1 MNKIEAVQQYLQENY
16 ANRLRWDV
24 VSDKLE
30 ISLEDGSRA
39 AYGLEDGASAYR
51 VEPLWRE
58 LTKRDINSMVCACC
72 AKTGKNITDREV
84 RCVLQSDFVPQVH
97 PPRAYLNS
105 LPTYTPVQG
114 QTPLDY
120 LASQVTVEGGEAEQQ
135 LWHDTFIRWFVAM
148 VAGWRDDEVVN
159 QHVLVLIG
167 PQGIYKTTWLENLIP
182 PCLRPYSTK
191 MANIRDLNKDERLRI
206 AESVLINM
214 DEIDSMSDRELNQM
228 KSLITASDVNERA
241 AYGYNKERRI
251 RLASFCASGNK
262 DQFLTDTT
270 GNRRWLP
277 FRVSSIQ
284 NPYFNPIQP
293 YNMYYAQAIYM
304 IEHGFEYWFDQD
316 RIRTLSEHVETFM
329 VESNEEELLPI
340 YFVPAQA
347 GETGAKFMTTAELSA
362 RLSFLGNLRNPLSIR
377 KLGELLRKV
386 GYQQVKHG
394 KLRVRG
400 YMVRELDTNTL
411 DANRKNVAGETPIIF

>member
-1 MNKIEAVQQYLQENY
+1 MNKIEAVQQYLEENY
-16 ANRLRWDV
+16 AGRLRFDV

-30 ISLEDGSRA
+30 IVSCNPSPMDDSGE
-39 AYGLEDGASAYR
+39 
-51 VEPLWRE
+51 VWRE

-72 AKTGKNITDREV
+72 NETGKNITDREV
-84 RCVLQSDFVPQVH
+84 RCVLHSYFVPQVH
-97 PPRAYLNS
+97 PPREYLNN
-105 LPTYTPVQG
+105 LPAYTPVEG

-148 VAGWRDDEVVN
+148 VAGWRYDNVVN

-167 PQGIYKTTWLENLIP
+167 PQGIYKTTWLERLLP

-191 MANIRDLNKDERLRI
+191 MANIRDLNKDERLRV

-228 KSLITASDVNERA
+228 KSLITTADVNERA
-241 AYGYNKERRI
+241 AYGYSKERRV

-277 FRVSSIQ
+277 FRVKSIQ
-284 NPYFNPIQP
+284 DPYLNPIQP
-293 YNMYYAQAIYM
+293 YSFYYAQALYM
-304 IEHGFEYWFDQD
+304 IDHNFPYWFDQEQ
-316 RIRTLSEHVETFM
+316 IQHLSEHVESFHKET
-329 VESNEEELLPI
+329 SEEQLLPV
-340 YFVPAQA
+340 FFEPATKDTPNA
-347 GETGAKFMTTAELSA
+347 VFRTAAEISA
-362 RLSFLGNLRNPLSIR
+362 RLTFLGNIR
-377 KLGELLRKV
+377 QPIPINVLGRMLVQQGYLPIKLPG
-386 GYQQVKHG
+386 G
-394 KLRVRG
+394 KRG
-400 YMVRELDTNTL
+400 YFVLEHTNTQADIQNIL
-411 DANRKNVAGETPIIF
+411 KELEE